1 MTMRLTDIAG
11 ALHFVSYGCDPG
23 VLNMNVSLEP
33 DDLAGAT
40 SEHLVLEIIAASIVD
55 AQQLAAQHN
64 LDPDHTRASRLSP
77 GTLMWSGW
85 ITKQT
90 PSTVSR
96 GVRCVLYAHPA
107 PFGMSP

>member
-1 MTMRLTDIAG
+1 MTVRLTDIAG

-33 DDLAGAT
+33 DDLAGSP

-55 AQQLAAQHN
+55 AQQLAARHK
-64 LDPDHTRASRLSP
+64 LDPDHARASLLSP

-90 PSTVSR
+90 SRAASR
-96 GVRCVLYAHPA
+96 G
-107 PFGMSP
+107 FGASCTRTQRHSE